1 MSTRTLLTALFATAL
16 TLSAMAQSEN
26 APATPA
32 EAAAPA
38 DPTAPVATVQ
48 GSEPTAAPVSRDK
61 DTLSVDFPDEDIKT
75 ILRNVADLFELNLV
89 VPDTLTGKTSIKLRD
104 VTWEQ
109 IFTVVLAPVG

>member
-16 TLSAMAQSEN
+16 TLPALAQSET

-32 EAAAPA
+32 APTEAA
-38 DPTAPVATVQ
+38 APVATVQ
-48 GSEPTAAPVSRDK
+48 GAEPTAAPVSRDK

-89 VPDTLTGKTSIKLRD
+89 VPDTLTG
-104 VTWEQ
+104 
-109 IFTVVLAPVG
+109 